1 MSMIPD
7 EVIEQVRDGADL
19 LSVIGETVELKRT
32 GSDYRG
38 PCPFHG
44 GQHRNFAVIPKKG
57 RYYCFV
63 CKESGDVFSWYM
75 KRLGMD
81 YPTAVREVARKV
93 GIVIP
98 ESTQRQGPDPRE
110 PIFQAV
116 SVAHDWFA
124 RQLRELP
131 EAEDARKYL
140 VGRGFDLEGLE
151 PFELGFAPR
160 GPQFGQAMRQLGLD
174 DAIMLEA
181 GLLARR
187 QDGTIIPRF
196 RGRLLFPIH
205 DLRGR
210 VVGFGGRILG
220 AGEPKYLNSPETPI
234 FKKGQTLYNLHAAK
248 NAIRKEGL
256 VIVVEGY
263 FDVLR
268 LVVAGCEH
276 VVAPLGTA
284 LTGDQAALLKRY
296 APVAVLLLDSDM
308 AGLKATFRAADEML
322 RHEMRVKVATMPP
335 GEDPDTLLQKG
346 GLPALEPILKDAVDV
361 MERKIQILD
370 RRGWFSGIEHR
381 REALDRLLPTI
392 RATKDPIQREL
403 YLSLVSERS
412 GVAKTVLEHEVEQAA
427 RKSEA
432 FAAAAE
438 QRPAP
443 AVSGRDPGPS
453 AMAAQGARG
462 GGGRTEQQ
470 VLRLLIANDE
480 WRGRAPELLKPEW
493 FEVPAHRA
501 LFEVL
506 LAVREPGFAQP
517 PATLPVPLVE
527 LWQRIA
533 ATDVPLDP
541 AGQGNLF
548 EAASRKLE
556 ARPQLRAWRQL
567 NERITRATGAE
578 KATLLAQKDTV
589 ARALQQKFPEEFRLF
604 GFQLG
609 RRTVRRSAADG

>member
-98 ESTQRQGPDPRE
+98 EATQRQGPDPRE
-110 PIFQAV
+110 PLFQAV

-124 RQLRELP
+124 RQLRETP

-140 VGRGFDLEGLE
+140 VGRGFDLETIE
-151 PFELGFAPR
+151 PYQLGFAPR
-160 GPQFGQAMRQLGLD
+160 GSQFGQAMAQLGL
-174 DAIMLEA
+174 AEPILLEA

-187 QDGTIIPRF
+187 EDGSVIPRF

-210 VVGFGGRILG
+210 VVGFGGRLLG

-234 FKKGQTLYNLHAAK
+234 FKKGQTLYNLH
-248 NAIRKEGL
+248 NARNPIRKEGS

-268 LVVAGCEH
+268 LLLAGCEH

-296 APVAVLLLDSDM
+296 APVAILLLDSDM

-322 RHEMRVKVATMPP
+322 RHEMRVKVATMPA

-346 GLPALEPILKDAVDV
+346 GLAALEPILKDAVDV

-403 YLSLVSERS
+403 YLSLVAERS
-412 GVAKTVLEHEVEQAA
+412 GVTKSVLEHEVEQAA

-432 FAAAAE
+432 FAAAG
-438 QRPAP
+438 QRVAAP
-443 AVSGRDPGPS
+443 ANREGNSGGMLASGP
-453 AMAAQGARG
+453 RG

-470 VLRLLIANDE
+470 VLRLLIASEE
-480 WRGRAPELLKPEW
+480 WRARASGLLQPDW
-493 FEVPAHRA
+493 FESPAHRE
-501 LFEVL
+501 LFEAL
-506 LAVREPGFAQP
+506 LVSRDPGFAPP
-517 PATLPVPLVE
+517 PASLSEPLRD

-541 AGQGNLF
+541 AGQANLF

-567 NERITRATGAE
+567 NDRIKRATGSEQAV
-578 KATLLAQKDTV
+578 LLAQKDSV

-604 GFQLG
+604 GFQLA
-609 RRTVRRSAADG
+609 RRAVRRPATDG

>member
-98 ESTQRQGPDPRE
+98 EATQRQGPDPRE
-110 PIFQAV
+110 PLFQAV

-140 VGRGFDLEGLE
+140 VGRGFDPETIE

-174 DAIMLEA
+174 ETIMLEA

-187 QDGTIIPRF
+187 EDGTIIPRF

-210 VVGFGGRILG
+210 VVGFGGRLLG
-220 AGEPKYLNSPETPI
+220 PGEPKYLNSPETPI
-234 FKKGQTLYNLHAAK
+234 FRKGQTLYNLHAAK
-248 NAIRKEGL
+248 NAIRKEGS

-296 APVAVLLLDSDM
+296 APVAILLLDSDM
-308 AGLKATFRAADEML
+308 AGLKATFRAGDEML
-322 RHEMRVKVATMPP
+322 RHEMRVKVATMPA

-346 GLPALEPILKDAVDV
+346 GLAALEPILKDAVDV

-370 RRGWFSGIEHR
+370 RRGWFTGIEHR

-403 YLSLVSERS
+403 YLSLVAERS
-412 GVAKTVLEHEVEQAA
+412 GVAKSVLEHDVEQAA

-432 FAAAAE
+432 FAAAME
-438 QRPAP
+438 QRPP
-443 AVSGRDPGPS
+443 LPPGRDSAAGGPATPS
-453 AMAAQGARG
+453 PRG
-462 GGGRTEQQ
+462 GGARTEQQ

-480 WRGRAPELLKPEW
+480 WRGRASELLRPEW
-493 FEVPAHRA
+493 FESPAHRE
-501 LFEVL
+501 LFEAL
-506 LAVREPGFAQP
+506 LGVREPGFAQP
-517 PATLPVPLVE
+517 PATLSVPLCE

-541 AGQGNLF
+541 AGQANLF

-556 ARPQLRAWRQL
+556 ARPQLRAWKQL
-567 NERITRATGAE
+567 NERIKRASGAE
-578 KATLLAQKDTV
+578 KSALLAEKDAV

-604 GFQLG
+604 GFQLA
-609 RRTVRRSAADG
+609 RRAVRRSTTDG